1 MKKIKLGIVGHG
13 FVGKAVDEGFKRNV
27 EKFVVDP
34 IYKTSINDLVKF
46 NPDFIFVCLPTPM
59 LKSGDQDSSIL
70 LEVFSEL
77 NEKARSIPKILKST
91 ILPNTL
97 MEIFNACDN
106 VLYNPEFLR
115 EKHANE
121 DFENSPFVIL
131 AGEND
136 LSLTV
141 EKLYVNNSSCKTKN
155 FIHIDPVSASLIK
168 YSLNSF
174 LATKVIFFNQIKKIF
189 DASNAEIN
197 WTEFTEILASDSR
210 VGSSHMEVPGHDGKK
225 GFGGAC
231 FTKDTAALFKYSE
244 EVGEHFSLLAS
255 TININNSIRSNYHNL
270 DPRERDQNVNYE
282 IDK

>member
-197 WTEFTEILASDSR
+197 WTEFTVILASDSR

>member
-1 MKKIKLGIVGHG
+1 MNKIKLGIVGHG
-13 FVGKAVDEGFKRNV
+13 FVGKAVDEGFRINV

-34 IYKTSINDLVKF
+34 IYKTSIKELVKF

-59 LKSGDQDSSIL
+59 LKNGDQDTSIL

-77 NEKARSIPKILKST
+77 NEKARLIPKILKST

-97 MEIFNACDN
+97 IEIFNACDN

-115 EKHANE
+115 EKHASE

-131 AGEND
+131 AGKND
-136 LSLTV
+136 LTLAV
-141 EKLYVNNSSCKTKN
+141 EELYINNSSCKTNN

-189 DASNAEIN
+189 DASSAEIN
-197 WTEFTEILASDSR
+197 WTEFARILSNDSR
-210 VGSSHMEVPGHDGKK
+210 IGSSHMEVPGHDGKK

-231 FTKDTAALFKYSE
+231 FTKDTAALYKYSE
-244 EVGEHFSLLAS
+244 EVGELFSLLGSA
-255 TININNSIRSNYHNL
+255 ININNSIRREYNQL
-270 DPRERDQNVNYE
+270 DSREKDQNVNYE

>member
-1 MKKIKLGIVGHG
+1 MNKIKLGIVGHG
-13 FVGKAVDEGFKRNV
+13 FVGKAVDEGFRINV

-34 IYKTSINDLVKF
+34 IYKTSIKELVKF

-59 LKSGDQDSSIL
+59 LKNGDQDTSIL

-77 NEKARSIPKILKST
+77 NEKARLIPKILKST

-97 MEIFNACDN
+97 IEIFNACDN

-121 DFENSPFVIL
+121 DFENAPFIIL
-131 AGEND
+131 AGENN
-136 LSLTV
+136 LSLAV
-141 EKLYVNNSSCKTKN
+141 EELYINNSSCKTKN

-189 DASNAEIN
+189 DASSADLN
-197 WTEFTEILASDSR
+197 WAEFTEILAKDGR
-210 VGSSHMEVPGHDGKK
+210 IGSSHMEVPGHDGKK
-225 GFGGAC
+225 GYGGAC
-231 FTKDTAALFKYSE
+231 FTKDTAALYKYSE
-244 EVGEHFSLLAS
+244 EVGEHFSLLGSA
-255 TININNSIRSNYHNL
+255 ININNSIRREYRQL
-270 DPRERDQNVNYE
+270 DSREKDQNVNYE

>member
-1 MKKIKLGIVGHG
+1 MNKIKLGIVGHG
-13 FVGKAVDEGFKRNV
+13 FVGKAVDEGFRINV

-34 IYKTSINDLVKF
+34 IYKTSIKELVKF

-59 LKSGDQDSSIL
+59 LKNGDQDTSIL

-77 NEKARSIPKILKST
+77 NEKARLIPKILKST

-97 MEIFNACDN
+97 IEIFNACDN

-121 DFENSPFVIL
+121 DFENAPFIIL
-131 AGEND
+131 AGENN
-136 LSLTV
+136 LSLAV
-141 EKLYVNNSSCKTKN
+141 EELYKNNSSCKTKN

-189 DASNAEIN
+189 DASSADLN
-197 WTEFTEILASDSR
+197 WAEFTEILAKDGR
-210 VGSSHMEVPGHDGKK
+210 IGSSHMEVPGHDGKK
-225 GFGGAC
+225 GYGDNRTCVARRLPPGG
-231 FTKDTAALFKYSE
+231 
-244 EVGEHFSLLAS
+244 VGWPSCWPSKLYTLS
-255 TININNSIRSNYHNL
+255 G
-270 DPRERDQNVNYE
+270 
-282 IDK
+282 DKKS

>member
-174 LATKVIFFNQIKKIF
+174 LATKVIFFNQIKKNF